1 MVATGQTTAKMTPRL
16 PHGSHV
22 VKGVANAGG
31 LNALPTVESLLS
43 LDLSAAAVEN
53 RLSPW
58 GASMGRDRQTVWVS
72 SSPLRRD
79 VGSTD
84 SLREQ
89 LLAWLK
95 GGFG

>member
-1 MVATGQTTAKMTPRL
+1 VEAANPVFVIT
-16 PHGSHV
+16 V
-22 VKGVANAGG
+22 VDMCLVG
-31 LNALPTVESLLS
+31 THLLS

-58 GASMGRDRQTVWVS
+58 GASMGRARQTVWVS

>member
-1 MVATGQTTAKMTPRL
+1 MFVIT
-16 PHGSHV
+16 V
-22 VKGVANAGG
+22 VDMCLVG
-31 LNALPTVESLLS
+31 THLLS

-58 GASMGRDRQTVWVS
+58 GAFMGVS

>member
-1 MVATGQTTAKMTPRL
+1 MFVIT
-16 PHGSHV
+16 V
-22 VKGVANAGG
+22 VDMCLVG
-31 LNALPTVESLLS
+31 THLLS

-89 LLAWLK
+89 VLAWLK

>member
-1 MVATGQTTAKMTPRL
+1 VEAANPVFVIT
-16 PHGSHV
+16 V
-22 VKGVANAGG
+22 VDMCLVG
-31 LNALPTVESLLS
+31 THLLS

-58 GASMGRDRQTVWVS
+58 GAFMGRARQTVWVS

-89 LLAWLK
+89 LLAGLK